1 MIALHLF
8 NLLFLRYPS
17 TKTGLLASLIGGW
30 VAVVFFVVI
39 GPLALQKA
47 NRGSYFGISGLWY
60 ETLRKVQGNC

>member
-17 TKTGLLASLIGGW
+17 TKVGLLASLIGGW
-30 VAVVFFVVI
+30 GAVVFFVVI

-47 NRGSYFGISGLWY
+47 SRGSYFGISGLWY
-60 ETLRKVQGNC
+60 GMLCQLQGNH